1 MLVFHPFKCYQKKI
15 LDFVFRANVSLGSIG
30 CACQRRDINTCDFH
44 LLLISMQKKLGCS
57 WQAIVDA
64 YKDDAGN
71 PQDGFKV
78 FL

>member
-1 MLVFHPFKCYQKKI
+1 M
-15 LDFVFRANVSLGSIG
+15 S
-30 CACQRRDINTCDFH
+30 NTSYHICDFH
-44 LLLISMQKKLGCS
+44 LLLLPMQKKLGCS

-64 YKDDAGN
+64 YRDDAGN